1 MGAHCWICL
10 MWIQL
15 DLLPSLFAIGGKPR
29 YRTIPAWMCKLFR
42 FTEARTTSRKV
53 LYRTY
58 MPEASRGPCVGTM
71 SQCIGMHDREIQ
83 SKENQQ
89 GYVAHSTFTL
99 LQTLCCFEALSAKL
113 HYRKTDSK
121 LLSLHCHTYME
132 SHPKLISWT
141 ITVHAHEILLKNA
154 RTQATAGQ
162 PANLR
167 HNMERMVY
175 KLV

>member
-1 MGAHCWICL
+1 MDLYHVLACFQRTGSATSVNTTGFTAFPICNRGETSIPYNPGVDVNCYSVL
-10 MWIQL
+10 PKLGQL
-15 DLLPSLFAIGGKPR
+15 PARYSIG
-29 YRTIPAWMCKLFR
+29 
-42 FTEARTTSRKV
+42 
-53 LYRTY
+53 TY

-132 SHPKLISWT
+132 SHPKLIS
-141 ITVHAHEILLKNA
+141 
-154 RTQATAGQ
+154 
-162 PANLR
+162 
-167 HNMERMVY
+167 
-175 KLV
+175 

>member
-1 MGAHCWICL
+1 MDLYHVLACFQRTGSATSVNTTGFTAL
-10 MWIQL
+10 PYLQSGGNL
-15 DLLPSLFAIGGKPR
+15 DTVQSRRGCEL
-29 YRTIPAWMCKLFR
+29 LFR

-53 LYRTY
+53 RSSDLL
-58 MPEASRGPCVGTM
+58 PEASRGPCVGTM

-121 LLSLHCHTYME
+121 LLSLHCHNLYG
-132 SHPKLISWT
+132 KLS
-141 ITVHAHEILLKNA
+141 NC
-154 RTQATAGQ
+154 
-162 PANLR
+162 
-167 HNMERMVY
+167 
-175 KLV
+175 